1 MTQLVQ
7 ADIDNGTVLF
17 EVTDA
22 TTAGPQR
29 ISRRGGNTIA
39 TLDGRL
45 DAALAAV
52 RPAAENVL
60 DTFTGLGLD
69 TCQIEFGISLDAEAG
84 AIIAKTSASAHF
96 TVTLGWT
103 HQPPVPEQ
111 TDQPQ

>member
-7 ADIDNGTVLF
+7 ANIDDGTVLF

-29 ISRRGGNTIA
+29 ISRVGGNTIV
-39 TLDGRL
+39 TLDQNL
-45 DAALAAV
+45 DAALARV

-60 DTFTGLGLD
+60 RTFTGLGLD

-84 AIIAKTSASAHF
+84 AIIAKTSATAHF
-96 TVTLGWT
+96 TVTLAWT
-103 HQPPVPEQ
+103 HQPPVSDQ

>member
-7 ADIDNGTVLF
+7 ADVDGGTVLF

-39 TLDGRL
+39 TLNERL
-45 DAALAAV
+45 DTALAAV

-60 DTFTGLGLD
+60 HTFTGLGLD

-96 TVTLGWT
+96 TVTLAWT
-103 HQPPVPEQ
+103 HQTPNPDPKDPTQ
-111 TDQPQ
+111 